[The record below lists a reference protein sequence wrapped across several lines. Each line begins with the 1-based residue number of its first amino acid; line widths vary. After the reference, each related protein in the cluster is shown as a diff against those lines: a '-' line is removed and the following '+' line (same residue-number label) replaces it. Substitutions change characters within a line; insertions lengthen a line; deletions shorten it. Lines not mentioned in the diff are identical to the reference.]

1 MPTYSF
7 YSVALTLSDDA
18 IHRVSDYSMPFYE
31 ANFHC
36 ETASLLYGTG
46 EVCEA
51 PLNNG
56 DVVFFRNGDL
66 KDFFFKNAAAG
77 VNGKVVVVATVP
89 TSAVLQKLEKVM

>member
-7 YSVALTLSDDA
+7 YSVALTLSDDGV
-18 IHRVSDYSMPFYE
+18 HRISDYSIPFYE

-36 ETASLLYGTG
+36 ETASVLYGTG
-46 EVCEA
+46 EECSA

-66 KDFFFKNAAAG
+66 RDFFFKNAAAG
-77 VNGKVVVVATVP
+77 VNGKVVVVCTVP
-89 TSAVLQKLEKVM
+89 TDAIKNKLTVGS